1 LISQKLFARCFSHLA
16 LRASANYMQAVEGE
30 AMHSAP
36 HVNHVEAGEII
47 VEVLAEGGTLTLVGI
62 KAANGWRF
70 RLVRDE
76 STLADLLSEEDRQ
89 GIEFRSESEW
99 VDSWEAALDLLD
111 NYPWHR
117 LHALQVHPDFSR
129 EIWAAVQDR
138 AA

>member
-1 LISQKLFARCFSHLA
+1 
-16 LRASANYMQAVEGE
+16 
-30 AMHSAP
+30 
-36 HVNHVEAGEII
+36 
-47 VEVLAEGGTLTLVGI
+47 VLAEGGTLTLLGI

-99 VDSWEAALDLLD
+99 GDSWEAALDLLD

-129 EIWAAVQDR
+129 EVWPPCKTEQREEREDKWARWQLSQWQSACGQR
-138 AA
+138 